1 MTEPSSPAARKVDHT
16 RVEMTQVVMPQATNP
31 LGNAFGGQIMA
42 WVDICAAVAAGR
54 LCRTPVVTASI
65 DAVHFLS
72 PVRLGHVVILRAQV
86 NATFQTSMECGV
98 SVFAEDPLTG
108 EVHKAAKAYATFV
121 SLDADGKPQPV
132 PELILESGE
141 DQRRAA
147 DAAKRRAHRLEIR
160 REENKKRAARE
171 AV

>member
-1 MTEPSSPAARKVDHT
+1 MNEQSAFAARHVSHT

-42 WVDICAAVAAGR
+42 WLDICAAVAAGR

-65 DAVHFLS
+65 DAVHFIA
-72 PVRLGHVVILRAQV
+72 PVRLGHVVILKGQV

-108 EVHKAAKAYATFV
+108 EVRKAAKAYATFV
-121 SLDADGKPQPV
+121 SLDADGRPQSV
-132 PELILESGE
+132 PELILDTDE
-141 DQRRAA
+141 DRRRAE
-147 DAAKRRAHRLEIR
+147 DAQARREYRLRIR
-160 REENKKRAARE
+160 REEHVKHTARKHL
-171 AV
+171 